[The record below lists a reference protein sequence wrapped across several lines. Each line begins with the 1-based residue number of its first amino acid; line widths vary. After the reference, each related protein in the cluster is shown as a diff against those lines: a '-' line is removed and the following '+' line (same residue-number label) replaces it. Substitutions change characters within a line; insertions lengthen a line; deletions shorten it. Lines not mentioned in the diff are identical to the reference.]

1 MLAGSAT
8 ASTAAVVTGAKLFTA
23 MVGSGG
29 IVAGGKMILDNV
41 SQAINNNSQVFW
53 AGGDAAK
60 NAAQQVANNID
71 VAGKTLDMTRVGQ
84 YLEQINAT
92 REVWQSASANFAN
105 VANSSGSMIYSIQ
118 NIQGVYLQSIWV
130 TTEYPL
136 MSSAH
141 IIYGVVAQDGSI
153 IIMP

>member
-92 REVWQSASANFAN
+92 REVWQIASANFAN